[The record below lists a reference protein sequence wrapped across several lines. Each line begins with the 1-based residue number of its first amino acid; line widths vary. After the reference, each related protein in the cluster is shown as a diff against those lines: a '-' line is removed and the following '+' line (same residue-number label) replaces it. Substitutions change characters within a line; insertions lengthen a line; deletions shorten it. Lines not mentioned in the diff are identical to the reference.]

1 MLRCGISTHIG
12 EMTEDQR
19 SLIKTRH
26 KSFAELIRMFLKLNV
41 PQITTCEVT
50 DEANLVLN
58 GTEYHLDVDDYR
70 GVKDA
75 YVFYNTSNG
84 RIYIERSGKG
94 KAYKL
99 EVSLFDE

>member
-1 MLRCGISTHIG
+1 MS
-12 EMTEDQR
+12 EQVR
-19 SLIKTRH
+19 SLIKERQ
-26 KSFAELIRMFLKLNV
+26 KSFANLIRMFLKLNV
-41 PQITTCEVT
+41 PQITSCEVT
-50 DEANLVLN
+50 EEANLILN

-70 GVKDA
+70 GRKDA

-84 RIYIERSGKG
+84 RIYIERNGKG

>member
-1 MLRCGISTHIG
+1 MNDDNSK
-12 EMTEDQR
+12 
-19 SLIKTRH
+19 SLIKTRQE
-26 KSFAELIRMFLKLNV
+26 SFANLIRMFLKLNV
-41 PQITTCEVT
+41 PQITSCEVT
-50 DEANLVLN
+50 DDANLILN

-84 RIYIERSGKG
+84 RIYIERNGKG